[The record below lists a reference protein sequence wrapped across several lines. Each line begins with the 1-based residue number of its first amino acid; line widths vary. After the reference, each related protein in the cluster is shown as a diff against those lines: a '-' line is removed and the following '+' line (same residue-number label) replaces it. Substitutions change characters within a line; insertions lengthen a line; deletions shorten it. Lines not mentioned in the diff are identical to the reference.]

1 MADLNI
7 PNLNIKPD
15 KYIFKKKLNLRRKSK
30 RRLFTESFFLFI
42 LSVLLVYVNYLIPNK
57 NLLLQNLPS
66 TFNKSFL
73 LLIDLFSYLY
83 EIFLV
88 IFIFVSSFTA
98 LILMIGSINRLFKV
112 SKRKSKIV
120 YKLFQ
125 IGCIRPPLPESESSS
140 SYSVSSP
147 NNANMPSTIDE
158 RIIDKGK
165 IEVWI
170 PMSIY
175 SPIN

>member
-15 KYIFKKKLNLRRKSK
+15 KYIFKKKLSLRRKSK
-30 RRLFTESFFLFI
+30 RRLFIESIFMFS
-42 LSVLLVYVNYLIPNK
+42 LSLLLIYINYLIPNK

-98 LILMIGSINRLFKV
+98 LILMIGSFNRLFKV
-112 SKRKSKIV
+112 SKRKSKQIV
-120 YKLFQ
+120 YK
-125 IGCIRPPLPESESSS
+125 
-140 SYSVSSP
+140 
-147 NNANMPSTIDE
+147 
-158 RIIDKGK
+158 
-165 IEVWI
+165 
-170 PMSIY
+170 
-175 SPIN
+175 

>member
-7 PNLNIKPD
+7 PNLNIKSD

-42 LSVLLVYVNYLIPNK
+42 LSVLLVYINYLIPNK
-57 NLLLQNLPS
+57 NMLLQNLPS

-88 IFIFVSSFTA
+88 IFIFASSFSA
-98 LILMIGSINRLFKV
+98 LILIIGSFYRLFRI
-112 SKRKSKIV
+112 SKRKSKQFI
-120 YKLFQ
+120 YK
-125 IGCIRPPLPESESSS
+125 
-140 SYSVSSP
+140 
-147 NNANMPSTIDE
+147 
-158 RIIDKGK
+158 
-165 IEVWI
+165 
-170 PMSIY
+170 
-175 SPIN
+175 

>member
-7 PNLNIKPD
+7 PNLNIKTD

-42 LSVLLVYVNYLIPNK
+42 LSLLLVYINYLIPNK

-66 TFNKSFL
+66 TLNKSFL

-88 IFIFVSSFTA
+88 IFIFTFGDSF
-98 LILMIGSINRLFKV
+98 NW
-112 SKRKSKIV
+112 SKQFMV
-120 YKLFQ
+120 
-125 IGCIRPPLPESESSS
+125 SESNEL
-140 SYSVSSP
+140 P
-147 NNANMPSTIDE
+147 IFKT
-158 RIIDKGK
+158 KGFTFGLELLRTK
-165 IEVWI
+165 VCMWRWSAFISMNYDLYIGISLLIKRFE
-170 PMSIY
+170 
-175 SPIN
+175 

>member
-7 PNLNIKPD
+7 PNLNIKSD
-15 KYIFKKKLNLRRKSK
+15 KYIFKKKLNLTRKSK

-42 LSVLLVYVNYLIPNK
+42 LSVLLIYINYLIPNK

-88 IFIFVSSFTA
+88 IFIFASSFTA
-98 LILMIGSINRLFKV
+98 FILIIGSFYRLFRI
-112 SKRKSKIV
+112 SKRKSKQIV
-120 YKLFQ
+120 YK
-125 IGCIRPPLPESESSS
+125 
-140 SYSVSSP
+140 
-147 NNANMPSTIDE
+147 
-158 RIIDKGK
+158 
-165 IEVWI
+165 
-170 PMSIY
+170 
-175 SPIN
+175 